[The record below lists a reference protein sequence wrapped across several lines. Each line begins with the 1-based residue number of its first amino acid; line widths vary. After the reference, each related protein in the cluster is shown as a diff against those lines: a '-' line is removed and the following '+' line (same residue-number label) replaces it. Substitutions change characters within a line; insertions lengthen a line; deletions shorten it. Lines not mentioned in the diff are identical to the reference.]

1 MSVPRYDK
9 LLVLDLDETLVHACE
24 EPLDRP
30 AEHRILDLHVYRRP
44 HVDAFLRA
52 VLERFEVGV
61 WTAARPDYAMAVVS
75 ALMDPS
81 RLRFVY
87 ARDRCTHHTDL
98 ETWEPTWLKDIRKLR
113 RFGFPQAKILVVD
126 DSPEKLRRSY
136 GNLVRVAPYEG
147 RADDDELPMLLRY
160 LDELGPIEDVRRI
173 EKRGW
178 RARFS
183 GA

>member
-1 MSVPRYDK
+1 MPRYDK

-44 HVDAFLRA
+44 EVEAFLDA

-61 WTAARPDYAMAVVS
+61 WTASRPDYAAAVVS
-75 ALMDPS
+75 ALVDPA
-81 RLRFVY
+81 RLRFLF
-87 ARDRCTHHTDL
+87 ARDRCTNHFDL
-98 ETWEPTWLKDIRKLR
+98 ETRDHTWLKDIRKLR
-113 RFGFPQAKILVVD
+113 RFGFPPAKILVVD

-147 RADDDELPMLLRY
+147 RADDGELPLLLRY
-160 LDELGPIEDVRRI
+160 LDELGPTEDVRRI
-173 EKRGW
+173 EKRWW
-178 RARFS
+178 RAGFS
-183 GA
+183 AP